1 MSFVVVAM
9 VSDRSSG
16 PCAFLVAPA
25 DLGGQP
31 VSGDYR
37 RSSGQADLG
46 RMGVE
51 TTLSRANTVKYH
63 QLLGLLLG
71 QRVAGGVYTS
81 AEGKGYT
88 GCGRGAPGENYLAIP
103 GPRGHDMLPRAGGD
117 VYASPSVHTTMW
129 QGVWR
134 A

>member
-9 VSDRSSG
+9 VSERSSG

-63 QLLGLLLG
+63 HVQSYDERRGLCRPPEGVRQAAGRGRRGRRGLLASDAI
-71 QRVAGGVYTS
+71 RS
-81 AEGKGYT
+81 GKGLRNSGNAMPT
-88 GCGRGAPGENYLAIP
+88 VAPKINVRQL
-103 GPRGHDMLPRAGGD
+103 
-117 VYASPSVHTTMW
+117 
-129 QGVWR
+129 
-134 A
+134 

>member
-63 QLLGLLLG
+63 HVQSYDERHGLCRPPEG
-71 QRVAGGVYTS
+71 GRQAAGSGRRGRRGLFCS
-81 AEGKGYT
+81 EQNRGGKGLT
-88 GCGRGAPGENYLAIP
+88 
-103 GPRGHDMLPRAGGD
+103 
-117 VYASPSVHTTMW
+117 
-129 QGVWR
+129 
-134 A
+134 